1 MASYKED
8 TVSNVV
14 VGGSVLISSLQRY
27 LNSTIL
33 PRARLYLAL
42 KVKPCESEGGGDDS
56 LL

>member
-1 MASYKED
+1 M
-8 TVSNVV
+8 V
-14 VGGSVLISSLQRY
+14 VGGSVLTSSLQRY

-42 KVKPCESEGGGDDS
+42 KVKPCESEGGGDDR

>member
-1 MASYKED
+1 MD
-8 TVSNVV
+8 
-14 VGGSVLISSLQRY
+14 VGGSVLTSSLQRY

-42 KVKPCESEGGGDDS
+42 KVKPCESVGGGDDS